1 MITIEH
7 KGVHLAKAR
16 CTFPKKTF
24 WGDRLLGIV
33 GYLQDIRGALSIF
46 LSGIIDDPWDVSK
59 KNHHHRVSK
68 KNQFSSPKPQTLNP

>member
-46 LSGIIDDPWDVSK
+46 LSGIIDDPWDVLK
-59 KNHHHRVSK
+59 KTIITECQK
-68 KNQFSSPKPQTLNP
+68 KTNSRALNPKP